1 MFLLRVITIQANI
14 MKRKFGQEWSILL
27 ITFTQMLLN
36 FGKINFKDY
45 IHKFLLME
53 YGSTWMNHQIFKEMN
68 QSLKA
73 IKFNITKIKIWWL
86 LMPIYITILHFLM
99 IKFMLTMVI
108 FLLYQL
114 INFLKSME
122 DRLLLVE
129 VIV

>member
-86 LMPIYITILHFLM
+86 LMLIYITILHFLM
-99 IKFMLTMVI
+99 IKFMLTMDI

-114 INFLKSME
+114 INFLKNME
-122 DRLLLVE
+122 DHLLLVE